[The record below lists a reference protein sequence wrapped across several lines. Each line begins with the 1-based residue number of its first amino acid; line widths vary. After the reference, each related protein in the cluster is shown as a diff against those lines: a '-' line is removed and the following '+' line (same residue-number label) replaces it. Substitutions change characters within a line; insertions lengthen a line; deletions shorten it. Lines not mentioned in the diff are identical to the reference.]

1 MFPLE
6 TKIEK
11 FAGKISYIPT
21 STRKLV
27 RQKIYVTDEYY
38 LIPGFMFIRTK
49 GDVLNKLIH

>member
-1 MFPLE
+1 MFTLE
-6 TKIEK
+6 TKTEK
-11 FAGKISYIPT
+11 FAGKISYVPT

-49 GDVLNKLIH
+49 RDVLNKLIH